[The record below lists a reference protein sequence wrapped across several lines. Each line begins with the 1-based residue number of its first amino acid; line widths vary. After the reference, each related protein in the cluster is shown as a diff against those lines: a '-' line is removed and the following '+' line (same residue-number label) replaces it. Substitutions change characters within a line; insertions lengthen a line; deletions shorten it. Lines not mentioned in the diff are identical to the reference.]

1 MTDLAQ
7 KYGFSLKQSR
17 FLPELE
23 ATLVELIHVKTG
35 AQLVWMDNKQDNKL
49 FCVGFKTLPEDST
62 GVFHIL
68 EHSVLCGSA
77 KYPVR
82 EPFVELLKSSMNTF
96 LNAMTFP
103 DKTIYP
109 VSSRND
115 QDFLNLTSVYLD
127 AVFAP
132 RILTDP
138 NIFYQEGWHAEIL
151 EEPCFKGVVFNE
163 MKGAMADVDD
173 RIEQGMLNL
182 MLPDTCYR
190 HNSGGDPAHIPEL
203 TYEQFVD
210 TYRRFYHPC
219 NARFFLDGDIPL
231 EQTLS
236 LIAEYLDAAGESVS
250 IPQIRTQQPVCRE
263 STAYYEVSEAENNPR
278 KAILTLGKLLCTW
291 RDREVVMAAQVLCDV
306 LAGSNEAPL
315 KRAILAT
322 GLAEDVRM
330 SVSDGVAQP
339 YFTLQIRN
347 MADDTA
353 EALRDVIRTTV
364 ERLCREGIR
373 KNALEASIN
382 SFAYALRQKP
392 EPQGLYRCINAY
404 NSWLYGGDP
413 VLYLQH
419 GEHVTSLREMAQ
431 TDGFEKLLSELL
443 LKDDLCVLHMLPS
456 PTLGQQEQAA
466 EQEKLDAY
474 LKTVDPKQLQQENEA
489 LLRWQQTEDTPEQ
502 LATLPQLPL
511 SQIGKMPPS
520 PPTQVLEE
528 AGVRVLYHS
537 IPTEG
542 IEYLNLYFTL
552 EDYTQEQLTELSLIT
567 ALLNKLPAAGLPALE
582 LQEQVK
588 RDIGSLNFGI
598 GVFADHRDPD
608 HCTPCLTV
616 SAGYLQEN
624 REKAFGLI
632 RSILLETDLDQP
644 DAIREIVVQR
654 AEMAKQ
660 RAMASG
666 HALGVSVVQSHYSA
680 EGVLSEA
687 LSGLTKLQSLRALA
701 DDFETLIGQRILDM
715 QQLQRTVLCRSR
727 LTASLTATQ
736 FESLS
741 SLLEHLPQGSAPAQR
756 AVYRAKLP
764 KRLGIQIPAQTA
776 FAVKGCHLRQ
786 CGRSYDGSL
795 SVAENVL
802 SLSFLWNR
810 IRVQGGAY
818 GAGMIT
824 DLSGPVEFYS
834 YRDPSP
840 ERSLKVYDETADF
853 LENFREETDKYIIST
868 VASTE
873 PLRSPAALGRVA
885 DNRFFSGLADQDRQQ
900 IREQMLQATD
910 EVLRG
915 WADAL
920 RTAAREGAVCVV
932 AHKAALEE
940 CKDLQIVAI

>member
-1 MTDLAQ
+1 MTNLIS
-7 KYGFSLKQSR
+7 KYGFTLKQSR

-23 ATLVELIHVKTG
+23 ATMVELVHEKTG

-109 VSSRND
+109 VSSRNG
-115 QDFLNLTSVYLD
+115 QDFLNLTGVYLD

-138 NIFYQEGWHAEIL
+138 NIFYQEGWHAEVL

-163 MKGAMADVDD
+163 MKGAMSDVDD

-182 MLPDTCYR
+182 LLPDTCYR

-219 NARFFLDGDIPL
+219 NARFFLDGNIPL
-231 EQTLS
+231 EQTLA
-236 LIAEYLDAAGESVS
+236 LITEYLNAAGEPVS
-250 IPQIRTQQPVCRE
+250 IPEIHTQQPVCQE
-263 STAYYEVSEAENNPR
+263 STAYYEVSEAENSPR

-291 RDREVVMAAQVLCDV
+291 RDRNTIMAAQVLCDV

-330 SVSDGVAQP
+330 RVSDGTAQP
-339 YFTLQIRN
+339 YFTLQLRN

-353 EALRDVIRTTV
+353 GTLRDVIRDTAK
-364 ERLCREGIR
+364 RLCSEGIR
-373 KNALEASIN
+373 KNALDASIN

-392 EPQGLYRCINAY
+392 EPQGLYRCISAFD
-404 NSWLYGGDP
+404 SWLYGGDP
-413 VLYLQH
+413 ALYLQH
-419 GEHVTSLREMAQ
+419 GDCITALREMAQ

-443 LKDDLCVLHMLPS
+443 LQEDLCALHMLPS

-474 LKTVDPKQLQQENEA
+474 LKTVDPEQLRRENEV

-511 SQIGKMPPS
+511 NQIGQMPPS

-528 AGVRVLYHS
+528 AGVQVLYHG

-567 ALLNKLPAAGLPALE
+567 SLLNKLPAGALSTLE

-588 RDIGSLNFGI
+588 RDIGSLSFSI
-598 GVFADHRDPD
+598 GVYSNHQDPGN
-608 HCTPCLTV
+608 CTPCLTV
-616 SAGYLQEN
+616 TAGYLQEN
-624 REKAFGLI
+624 RDKAFGLI
-632 RSILLETDLDQP
+632 RTILLETDLDQTA
-644 DAIREIVVQR
+644 AIREIVVQH

-680 EGVLSEA
+680 EGVVVEA
-687 LSGLTKLQSLRALA
+687 ISGLTRLQSLRTLA
-701 DDFETLIGQRILDM
+701 DHFDTLISQRIEAM
-715 QQLQRTVLCRSR
+715 QQLQRTVFCRSR
-727 LTASLTATQ
+727 LTASLTATR
-736 FESLS
+736 FDSLTA
-741 SLLEHLPQGSAPAQR
+741 LLDCLPQGSAPTQR
-756 AVYRAKLP
+756 AVYTAKLP

-776 FAVKGCHLRQ
+776 FAVKGNHLSQ
-786 CGRSYDGSL
+786 CGRAYDGSL
-795 SVAENVL
+795 SVADSVL
-802 SLSFLWNR
+802 SLSCLWNR

-824 DLSGPVEFYS
+824 DRTGPVGFYS

-840 ERSLKVYDETADF
+840 ARSLKVYDETADF

-885 DNRFFSGLADQDRQQ
+885 DTRFFSGLTDQDRQET
-900 IREQMLQATD
+900 REQMLCATD
-910 EVLRG
+910 EVLRS
-915 WADAL
+915 WADTL
-920 RTAAREGAVCVV
+920 RTASHEGAVCVV

-940 CKDLQIVAI
+940 CEDLQIVII